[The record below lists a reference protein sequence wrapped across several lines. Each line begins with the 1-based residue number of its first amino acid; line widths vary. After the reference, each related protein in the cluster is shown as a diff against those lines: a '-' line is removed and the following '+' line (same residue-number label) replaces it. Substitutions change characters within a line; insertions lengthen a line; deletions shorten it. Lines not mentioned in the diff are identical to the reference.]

1 MQSDVG
7 ASLVRGGQCLSAFS
21 LNKEITAD
29 TSIIFASRVH
39 TEKAIFSVGDVVA
52 IDSGIDSTNLVH
64 VEVSRIFRV
73 GTSMDFC
80 FSYYPIEFFRGV
92 SLYQRRGTLV
102 GEYKEGGNDVGNYRL
117 FQTGTVTTACPRLY
131 SVLRVVKVL
140 KGVMTYDSF
149 MRSAC
154 SKRK

>member
-1 MQSDVG
+1 MQSDGG
-7 ASLVRGGQCLSAFS
+7 ASLVRDGQCVSAFS

-29 TSIIFASRVH
+29 TSIIFATNVR
-39 TEKAIFSVGDVVA
+39 TETGLFSIGDVVA
-52 IDSGIDSTNLVH
+52 INCGIDSTSIVH

-80 FSYYPIEFFRGV
+80 FSYYPIEFLRGIA
-92 SLYQRRGTLV
+92 LYQRKGKLV
-102 GEYKEGGNDVGNYRL
+102 GEYKEGGNDVGKYRL

-131 SVLRVVKVL
+131 SVLRIVKVF
-140 KGVMTYDSF
+140 KGVKTYDSF